1 MPNIKPIFA
10 FIFSY
15 VFFCLSVYLF
25 TFVVCS
31 KVVGFSSIRRESQ
44 CTTCGFPNSCNY
56 TVTATPS

>member
-10 FIFSY
+10 FIFSFI
-15 VFFCLSVYLF
+15 FFCLSVYLF

-44 CTTCGFPNSCNY
+44 AHYMWFPKQL
-56 TVTATPS
+56 